1 MVFGRA
7 MTQPPYRDLFI
18 YELEGDARA
27 AAVGLGPHFLG
38 LWLEDDTSFL
48 FFSQP
53 AGSEVAALL
62 QRSPGLSLRQE
73 HHLTY
78 EQWQGGLSLEPLEL
92 SCLSVV
98 PAWSEEPLAGDRP
111 VLRLDP
117 GLVFG
122 SGLHPTT
129 RHCLELLCRRAE
141 LGPLGRVLD
150 LGCGTG
156 ILACAAALLGAQ
168 QVLAVDLNPLCVQ
181 TTRAN
186 ATRNHLDLEVAE
198 GPAQDFLCRTA
209 DLVLAN
215 LHWEAMAGLLD
226 QEEDLAHKKDL
237 ILSGITR
244 SRVQLLRDRLASLG
258 YNIRHA
264 LEAESTWFSLWARRE
279 E

>member
-1 MVFGRA
+1 MTPRA
-7 MTQPPYRDLFI
+7 PYRDLFI

-27 AAVGLGPHFLG
+27 VATGLGPHFLG

-48 FFSQP
+48 FFSRP
-53 AGSEVAALL
+53 AAEEMAALL
-62 QRSPGLSLRQE
+62 QRAPGLRLRQE
-73 HHLTY
+73 HRLTY

-92 SCLSVV
+92 PCLRVV
-98 PAWSEEPLAGDRP
+98 PAWSEEPPPGDRP

-141 LGPLGRVLD
+141 LGALGRVMD

-156 ILACAAALLGAQ
+156 ILACAAALLGAES
-168 QVLAVDLNPLCVQ
+168 VLAVDLNPLCVQ

-186 ATRNHLDLEVAE
+186 AALNHLELEVVE
-198 GPAQDFLCRTA
+198 GPAQDFLRRPA
-209 DLVLAN
+209 HLVLAN
-215 LHWEAMAGLLD
+215 LHWEAMAGLLS
-226 QEEDLAHKKDL
+226 QEADLTSKKDL

-244 SRVQLLRDRLASLG
+244 SRVHLLRDRLAALG

-264 LEAESTWFSLWARRE
+264 LEAESTWFSLWARRGE
-279 E
+279 G